1 MSRIVDRRVEVVC
14 GPDGRPSRFGR
25 GKKNQERVRR
35 VLDAWKETGRWW
47 AGETEKIFY
56 RVETETG
63 GVYELYTDRQD
74 WYLYKIYD

>member
-25 GKKNQERVRR
+25 GKKNQERVCR

>member
-1 MSRIVDRRVEVVC
+1 MPRIVDRRADVAADPE
-14 GPDGRPSRFGR
+14 GRPRSFGWGR
-25 GKKNQERVRR
+25 GKRRVRR
-35 VLDAWKETGRWW
+35 ILDAWKETGRWW

-56 RVETETG
+56 RVETESG